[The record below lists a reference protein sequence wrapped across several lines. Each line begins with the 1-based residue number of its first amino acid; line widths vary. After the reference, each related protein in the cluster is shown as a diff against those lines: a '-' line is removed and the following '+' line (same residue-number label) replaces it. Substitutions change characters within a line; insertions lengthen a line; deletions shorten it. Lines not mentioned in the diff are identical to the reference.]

1 MLSRLFR
8 RAPQVAD
15 AYPLYAGAVA
25 QARQPVFYA
34 RLGVPD
40 TVDGRFDLVALHI
53 FLILQ
58 RLKAEPDAAPFA
70 QAVFDAMFAD
80 MDRNLREMGVGDL
93 SVGKKVK
100 AMAQGLYGRI
110 AAYEAGL
117 AAGEEALRAGVAAQ
131 SLRHPGARCR
141 PLRGRSGGH
150 GGLSA
155 HLLARPGGPAS
166 GGAGAGAGGLCPPPG
181 ARPIAQ
187 D

>member
-8 RAPQVAD
+8 RVPPVAD

-40 TVDGRFDLVALHI
+40 TVDGRFDLVALHV

-58 RLKAEPDAAPFA
+58 RLKAEPEAAPFA

-117 AAGEEALRAGVAAQ
+117 AAGEEALRGALRRNLYGTLAPEAGPSEDDLAVMAAY
-131 SLRHPGARCR
+131 LRACSRALEGQ
-141 PLRGRSGGH
+141 PLAALEQGRVTFAP
-150 GGLSA
+150 L
-155 HLLARPGGPAS
+155 PA
-166 GGAGAGAGGLCPPPG
+166 P
-181 ARPIAQ
+181 AQ
-187 D
+187 

>member
-8 RAPQVAD
+8 RAPPVAD
-15 AYPLYAGAVA
+15 AFPLYAAAVA

-40 TVDGRFDLVALHI
+40 TVDGRFELVSLHV

-58 RLKAEPDAAPFA
+58 RLKAAAEAAPFA
-70 QAVFDAMFAD
+70 QAVFDTMFAD

-117 AAGEEALRAGVAAQ
+117 ADGEAGLHAALRRNLYGTVAAGTGPSADDLAVMAAYLRTCAHALAGQ
-131 SLRHPGARCR
+131 SLAELEQGRVSFA
-141 PLRGRSGGH
+141 PL
-150 GGLSA
+150 
-155 HLLARPGGPAS
+155 PA
-166 GGAGAGAGGLCPPPG
+166 PV
-181 ARPIAQ
+181 Q
-187 D
+187 